1 MQISIKEARR
11 RFFPNPKFE
20 LIYLESVANALDAG
34 AKNISINIDIEAFG
48 KPDTLMITV
57 ADDGVGF
64 TDENYAKFS
73 TLLMRKDAGHKGLG
87 RLVYLEYFDKV
98 LIESCFKK
106 GKLRKFVF
114 DETFSGAGGDEVK
127 DCDKEATGTVLKFQ
141 DCISERLK
149 TYDDIRQTTVRQAI
163 LHRFLPRF
171 LSMVDHGLDF
181 RIDVTLNTD
190 EENDIYDFKSGTVSI
205 VPSDLPVMKR
215 IPFKA
220 EGFDLLSP
228 DWMLYY
234 HIERVDAGTREYF
247 TSLSVDER
255 AMDIP
260 LLSDEQV
267 PMGVKAFFILQSD
280 FLESRANDSR
290 QEVDLA
296 PYEKRNV
303 CRLFSEK
310 IAEVLDAEIP
320 EIPTK
325 NAETKTR
332 LEDCFP
338 HLAGLFEDRPV
349 GLINPK
355 SAIEGATK
363 RLFDEKKDIFE
374 ASELTDEQYSRSLGY
389 ASRALMEYILYR
401 DKIIKKIAATNKD
414 NPEADIHNMILPMH
428 TKSLGGN
435 IYEQRYTNN
444 AWLLDD
450 KFMSFQCAL
459 SDEEIKR
466 LIPLVSEEEEKVND
480 DMRPDIALV
489 FSDDMSQASHAVDV
503 VVIEL
508 KKRDTIHLRT
518 MDVISQLKQ
527 RARRLLGVYGSKIQ
541 RMWFFGIVDF
551 DPDTLRSLKETWLP
565 IFSTD
570 YAYYKE
576 EPVIPVDACG
586 NDVGDAKFPV
596 FMTLWSYKAFV
607 SDAMKRNE
615 TFMQILKGA
624 IKEGVSL

>member
-1 MQISIKEARR
+1 MKISITDARK

-34 AKNISINIDIEAFG
+34 AKKISINIDIKAFG
-48 KPDTLMITV
+48 KPETLVITV
-57 ADDGVGF
+57 EDDGEGF

-87 RLVYLEYFDKV
+87 RLVYLEYFGKV
-98 LIESCFKK
+98 LIKSCFKK
-106 GKLRKFVF
+106 GNLREFVF
-114 DETFSGAGGDEVK
+114 DESFSGEGS
-127 DCDKEATGTVLKFQ
+127 DKIQNCTNDATGTILTFQ
-141 DCISERLK
+141 DCVSERLK
-149 TYDDIRQTTVRQAI
+149 TYDDIRHSTVKQAI

-171 LSMVDHGLDF
+171 LSMSDRGVDF
-181 RIDVTLNTD
+181 RIDITLHTD
-190 EENDIYDFKSGTVSI
+190 EENDAYDFKSGTTSI
-205 VPSDLPVMKR
+205 GPEDLPVMKR

-220 EGFDLLSP
+220 EGFDLLLP
-228 DWMLYY
+228 DWILYY
-234 HIERVDAGTREYF
+234 HIEHVEFGAREYF
-247 TSLSVDER
+247 TALSVDER

-267 PMGVKAFFILQSD
+267 PIDVKAFFILQSD
-280 FLESRANDSR
+280 FLQSRANDSR
-290 QEVDLA
+290 QELTLA
-296 PYEKRNV
+296 PHELRNV
-303 CRLFSEK
+303 RKIFSEQ
-310 IAEVLDAEIP
+310 IAEVFNKEIP

-325 NAETKTR
+325 NAETKAE
-332 LEDCFP
+332 LEDRFP
-338 HLAGLFEDRPV
+338 HLSGLFEENPV
-349 GLINPK
+349 GLINQREALE
-355 SAIEGATK
+355 SATK
-363 RLFDEKKDIFE
+363 KLFDEKKDVFE
-374 ASELTDEQYSRSLGY
+374 AQELTEEQYSRSLGY

-428 TKSLGGN
+428 TKSFGGN
-435 IYEQRYTNN
+435 TYVQRYTNN

-450 KFMSFQCAL
+450 KFMSFQYAL
-459 SDEEIKR
+459 SDQEIRK

-489 FSDDMSQASHAVDV
+489 FSDDVSRARNAVDV

-508 KKRDTIHLRT
+508 KKRDTVHLRT

-527 RARRLLGVYGSKIQ
+527 RARRLLGVYGSKVQ

-551 DPDTLRSLKETWLP
+551 DSDTLRSLKETWLP

-570 YAYYKE
+570 YAFYKE
-576 EPVIPVDACG
+576 EPVIPVDANG
-586 NDVGDAKFPV
+586 NDVGDDKFPV

-624 IKEGVSL
+624 IKESVS